1 MRLEMLTADR
11 LCFCALEIF
20 MLSSFFH
27 SMFKVRV
34 SNKRFTTYFMIA
46 TAAVFIGNSFGSA
59 ILNLMLNPVIYIVF
73 ILAAFRITLNCGI
86 VYTLIFYIIFG
97 GKEVAFELLYRLL
110 SVVTV
115 FSIPPWFTPHAMP
128 YLVIEYIFAILF
140 LLFIERFTS
149 KIEVNRSDRFCWYLV
164 IMPVASLAIL
174 ISYSYIDFPQSDL
187 LAFIVCGG
195 AFLLYFSNAAIFIIL
210 EKFTETMEQMKLIQ
224 LSDLKKDMEKTNY
237 DSIDKANSIYRKH
250 LHDMHTYF
258 NQFRNLAAKGENQTI
273 VNIID
278 ELEGKLQIEEQ
289 GVIYS
294 GDTVLNVLLTEYAGR
309 AREQNIH
316 MTISLEDNLSLG
328 FVSDGDKI
336 SMFGNLLAN
345 ALEAA
350 QKCREGER
358 YIELQIYMGNSYF
371 LIFRTE
377 NSCVKGICRDGDH
390 FVTTKQDGENHGLG
404 IRIVEELAEKYGGT
418 LQSEAS
424 DNSFR
429 SILMLSTYQ

>member
-27 SMFKVRV
+27 SMFKLRV
-34 SNKRFTTYFMIA
+34 SSKRFTTYFMIA
-46 TAAVFIGNSFGSA
+46 TAAVFIGNSFGSPM
-59 ILNLMLNPVIYIVF
+59 LNLMLNPVIFIVF
-73 ILAAFRITLNCGI
+73 IMAAFRITLNCGI

-97 GKEVAFELLYRLL
+97 GKEVAFELLYRLM
-110 SVVTV
+110 SMVTV
-115 FSIPPWFTPHAMP
+115 FSVPPWFTPHGMP

-140 LLFIERFTS
+140 LLFIEQFTS
-149 KIEVNRSDRFCWYLV
+149 KIEVNRSDKFCWYLL

-174 ISYSYIDFPQSDL
+174 ISYLHIDSPQSDFV
-187 LAFIVCGG
+187 AFMMCGG

-210 EKFTETMEQMKLIQ
+210 EKFTEAMEQIKLIQ

-237 DSIDKANSIYRKH
+237 ESIDKANSIYRKY

-278 ELEGKLQIEEQ
+278 ELEGKLQIEAQ
-289 GVIYS
+289 GIIYS

-316 MTISLEDNLSLG
+316 MTISLEDNLNLG
-328 FVSDGDKI
+328 FISDGDKI

-350 QKCREGER
+350 QKCREEER
-358 YIELQIYMGNSYF
+358 YIEVQIYMGNSYF
-371 LIFRTE
+371 LIFRAE
-377 NSCVKGICRDGDH
+377 NSCIKGICRNGSH

-424 DNSFR
+424 GKSFT